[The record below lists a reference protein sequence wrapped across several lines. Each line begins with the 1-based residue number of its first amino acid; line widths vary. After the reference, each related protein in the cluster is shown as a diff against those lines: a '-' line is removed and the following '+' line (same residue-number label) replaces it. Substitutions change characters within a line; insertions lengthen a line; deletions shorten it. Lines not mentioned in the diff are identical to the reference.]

1 MQSINVNVSGGIDIN
16 VSFGLGQ
23 KRPIHT
29 DANDAM
35 LEEAALQ
42 LDKLLQMDKQN
53 DPATSEDMDDDEEYD
68 EYGDEYDDECCGIPQ
83 NGVLFRPCDIVMVV
97 NPEFGASAMTVE
109 DSRSVLDVFEGDEV
123 GCLFPLLDL
132 MMTFKPDAV
141 VAVNGTKYLIG
152 TAVVFST
159 VGRITK
165 SLNGDDIHLVK
176 RILEEQCKTISVK
189 GQPVKALPL

>member
-1 MQSINVNVSGGIDIN
+1 MQDINVIVSGGIDIN
-16 VSFGLGQ
+16 INFGFKANQ
-23 KRPIHT
+23 TTRT

-35 LEEAALQ
+35 MDETLRQ
-42 LDKLLQMDKQN
+42 LDKLLQEERQDDQPLS
-53 DPATSEDMDDDEEYD
+53 DEDEEDSDVEYEEYD
-68 EYGDEYDDECCGIPQ
+68 GIPQ

-97 NPEFGASAMTVE
+97 DPECGATAMTVE
-109 DSRSVLDVFEGDEV
+109 DSREVLDVFEGDEV

-132 MMTFKPDAV
+132 MMTFKPDSVA
-141 VAVNGTKYLIG
+141 AVNGKKYLIG

-165 SLNGDDIHLVK
+165 SLDGDDIHLVK
-176 RILEEQCKTISVK
+176 RILEEQCETIVVN